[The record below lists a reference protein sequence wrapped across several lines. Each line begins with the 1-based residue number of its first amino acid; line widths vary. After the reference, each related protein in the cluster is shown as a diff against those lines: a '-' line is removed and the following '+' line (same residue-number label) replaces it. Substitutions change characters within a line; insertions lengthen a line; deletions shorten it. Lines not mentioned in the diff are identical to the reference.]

1 MELNLIECFLLLAL
15 DSKKGKFFTDSLA
28 INHGLAG
35 ATLMKLAISNKIE
48 IKERR
53 VYVVDN
59 TPFRVNYIDRMLSYI
74 YSSRKNRKVKY
85 WVNRLASKWRE
96 MRIDLFNGLIQK
108 GVLRKER
115 KKIWGLFPYTIYPVD
130 DLTPVL
136 ELHKKLRRI
145 IDGKEKVNAKS
156 LMLFSLLES
165 TKLTRVLFSSR
176 SEYRE
181 GKKRIDELTKDFEAN
196 PLIHITIKA
205 ICAVVITAS
214 TSASVR
220 ASIDSETI

>member
-1 MELNLIECFLLLAL
+1 MELNLIESFLLLAL
-15 DSKKGKFFTDSLA
+15 DSKKGKFLTDPLA

-35 ATLMKLAISNKIE
+35 AILMKLAIVNKIE
-48 IKERR
+48 IKKRR

-59 TPFRVNYIDRMLSYI
+59 TPLGVDYIDRMLSYI

-96 MRIDLFNGLIQK
+96 MRIDLFDSLIHK
-108 GVLRKER
+108 GILTRERRKFL
-115 KKIWGLFPYTIYPVD
+115 GLFPYTIYPVE

-136 ELHKKLRRI
+136 ELHNKLRRI
-145 IDGKEKVNAKS
+145 VDGEEKVNAKS

-176 SEYRE
+176 SEYKK
-181 GKKRIDELTKDFEAN
+181 GKKRIDELTKDFDTSSF
-196 PLIHITIKA
+196 IHVTIKEV
-205 ICAVVITAS
+205 CAVVITAS
-214 TSASVR
+214 TSAAIK
-220 ASIDSETI
+220 ASIDKETI